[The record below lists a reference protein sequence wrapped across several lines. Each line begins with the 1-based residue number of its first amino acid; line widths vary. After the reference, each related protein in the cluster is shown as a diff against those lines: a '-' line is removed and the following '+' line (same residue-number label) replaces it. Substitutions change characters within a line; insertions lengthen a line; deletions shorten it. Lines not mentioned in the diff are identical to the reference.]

1 MPNPHYPGRPAI
13 DAYGNGG
20 FRFADMSHQGS
31 ILILPS
37 GVHGWRPETFA
48 DLSMDDFRN
57 LFEESGEI
65 DFLLL
70 GTGETHQVV
79 AESLHTKLRSHGI
92 NLDSMSTGAAARTW
106 NVVLPEKR
114 RFAAALIAVE

>member
-1 MPNPHYPGRPAI
+1 MPNPHYPGNPLI

-48 DLSMDDFRN
+48 DLVQDDFDP
-57 LFEESGEI
+57 LFEESAMV

-70 GTGETHQVV
+70 GTGDEHQIVP
-79 AESLHTKLRSHGI
+79 AALHTKLRSHGI
-92 NLDSMSTGAAARTW
+92 NLDIMSTGAAARTW

-114 RFAAALIAVE
+114 RFAAALIAVK

>member
-1 MPNPHYPGRPAI
+1 MPKPHYPGRPLI

-37 GVHGWRPETFA
+37 GVYGWHPDTFA
-48 DLSMDDFRN
+48 DFNMDDFMP
-57 LFEESGEI
+57 LFEESAKV

-70 GTGETHQVV
+70 GTGEDHQIVP
-79 AESLHTKLRSHGI
+79 ASLHTKMRSHGI
-92 NLDSMSTGAAARTW
+92 NLDIMSTGAAARTW
-106 NVVLPEKR
+106 NVVLSEKR
-114 RFAAALIAVE
+114 RFAAALIAVK